1 MVPAAIFA
9 NDPTVFTFSI
19 HGAKNFPF
27 HKETSDFDVALNDD
41 ADDATY
47 LTALRQSLPQVWD
60 MARADLAIYLAG
72 ADPFFDDQFGRMKLT
87 KQGLAERD
95 RFVLESCRAIRLP
108 VAITMAGGYSRRVE
122 DTVDIHFR
130 TVEIAVELNSRH

>member
-1 MVPAAIFA
+1 M
-9 NDPTVFTFSI
+9 
-19 HGAKNFPF
+19 
-27 HKETSDFDVALNDD
+27 ALNDD

-72 ADPFFDDQFGRMKLT
+72 ADPYFDDQFGHMKLT
-87 KQGLAERD
+87 KPGLANRD
-95 RFVLESCRAIRLP
+95 CFVLDSCRAINLP
-108 VAITMAGGYSRRVE
+108 VAITMAGGYSKHVE

-130 TVEIAVELNSRH
+130 TVEIAVELNRKH